1 MRLLAVD
8 EGSHATGLAYFDGSD
23 RPSWTG
29 RLLPAGDWPWR
40 KRMRYQSDQLR
51 RVLMLNDLI
60 WDTTLA
66 PNGRPPDVIAMEGA
80 VVSAKNP
87 RMGVKVG
94 ECRGYFLAHFDSIFG
109 LDIPVLEI
117 PPAKARA
124 AVGISAFAGR
134 ARSKDRYRQVAI
146 YLGLDPKISEDEAD
160 AAAIGLAALAQ
171 LREERWAVMA
181 R

>member
-8 EGSHATGLAYFDGSD
+8 EGSKVTGLAFFDGGD

-29 RLLPAGDWPWR
+29 RLLPAADWPWR
-40 KRMRYQSDQLR
+40 KRMRYQCDQLR
-51 RVLMLNDLI
+51 HVLEIHELLV
-60 WDTTLA
+60 T
-66 PNGRPPDVIAMEGA
+66 PPDVIAMEGA
-80 VVSAKNP
+80 VVSTKNP

-117 PPAKARA
+117 PPGKVRA
-124 AVGISAFAGR
+124 AVGISAFSGR
-134 ARSKDRYRQVAI
+134 VHSKDRYKVVAQ
-146 YLGLDPKISEDEAD
+146 YLGLPATISEDEAD
-160 AAAIGLAALAQ
+160 AACVGLAALAQ
-171 LREERWAVMA
+171 LREENWHAIA